1 MKFLDGGYEELQ
13 LDIVGFLAILGES
26 SVLVQSQVAA
36 LSKFFLLPR
45 LLPAPQALIRTTR
58 PERLEPSTGKVVG
71 AHSGVLRDHVNHLA
85 HLLHSNNNRPLP
97 AYSVTCKRI
106 TWNPGAESNVD
117 ARPISPMSALSVLG
131 CVMSIALL
139 VLAIRLNDGFALL
152 AVLALSFLSTIIG
165 IANRWFLKLP
175 KRDQD
180 RPVPPADV
188 VICYPNGA
196 FLIIK
201 CTEEIARELYWHPD
215 ECIYWVNDSIY
226 RLISLLGTLILMF
239 GVICLGNATLDLQLG
254 FAASYIILNAA
265 YWAVA
270 ALNPQRNWNLTRYSV
285 HEVRYD
291 DGAVNKT
298 FTAALWKAIAA
309 TQSVHWARVGRIPP
323 SSRAWDKWL
332 DDAER
337 EAKTGGPAWDEKGDE
352 VKHSPD
358 WQYDVKLSEYLAQ
371 PGSPTDYC

>member
-1 MKFLDGGYEELQ
+1 M
-13 LDIVGFLAILGES
+13 
-26 SVLVQSQVAA
+26 AA

-71 AHSGVLRDHVNHLA
+71 AHSGVLRDHVNHVA
-85 HLLHSNNNRPLP
+85 HLLHSDPLP
-97 AYSVTCKRI
+97 AYSVRCIRI
-106 TWNPGAESNVD
+106 TRNSGAESDVD

-131 CVMSIALL
+131 CIMSIALL

-152 AVLALSFLSTIIG
+152 AVLALSSLSTIIG
-165 IANRWFLKLP
+165 IGNRWVLKLP
-175 KRDQD
+175 KRGQK
-180 RPVPPADV
+180 RTVPPADV

-201 CTEEIARELYWHPD
+201 CIEEIARELYWHPE
-215 ECIYWVNDSIY
+215 ECIYMVNDYIY
-226 RLISLLGTLILMF
+226 RLISLIGTLILMF

-270 ALNPQRNWNLTRYSV
+270 ALDPQRNWNLTPYHV
-285 HEVRYD
+285 LPVPYY
-291 DGAVNKT
+291 DGAENDT

-309 TQSVHWARVGRIPP
+309 TQSAHWARVGRIPP
-323 SSRAWDKWL
+323 SNRAWDKWL
-332 DDAER
+332 ADAER
-337 EAKTGGPAWDEKGDE
+337 EAKTVDGAWDEEVDRVKDSPPWPYDE
-352 VKHSPD
+352 T
-358 WQYDVKLSEYLAQ
+358 LSKYLAE
-371 PGSPTDYC
+371 PSSLTDYC